1 MSSEG
6 EIRSIV
12 VYFPDGTKEF
22 RYPSRPIVEGDVIW
36 HARTRYRVISV
47 VDDEGRPLTVTVEP
61 DSDELGD
68 ILRSEKGGLELV
80 PIG

>member
-1 MSSEG
+1 MSSEA

-22 RYPSRPIVEGDVIW
+22 RYPSRPIAEGDVIW
-36 HARTRYRVISV
+36 HAGARYRVLSV
-47 VDDEGRPLTVTVEP
+47 VEEDGRPLTVTVEP

-80 PIG
+80 PID